1 MSYNKIYN
9 VIQISYKTKKI
20 VCISKL
26 IEGWEDH
33 MVAYQGHNQKDH
45 DASLDTKKTYQAF
58 VCP

>member
-1 MSYNKIYN
+1 MSYKYH
-9 VIQISYKTKKI
+9 IQPKKI

-33 MVAYQGHNQKDH
+33 MVAYQGHNKKDH
-45 DASLDTKKTYQAF
+45 DASLDTKKTCQAF